1 MVLVTKENGQYRL
14 CIDYRKVNDL
24 TTTDSFPLP
33 RVDDCIDKISKAK
46 YLSKF
51 DLLKG
56 YWQVPLTDHAREISV
71 FVTNEGLYK
80 CLVMPVG
87 FKNSACTFQCLMN
100 IITRG
105 LEGCVVYIDDVVV
118 FSDDWETH
126 VQLIRVLFCTLRD
139 AGLVINLT
147 KCDFGRAE
155 VIYLGHVVRHGKV
168 LPKDTNIRA
177 IVDLPTPSSK
187 REVRKFICMAGY

>member
-1 MVLVTKENGQYRL
+1 MVLVRKENGQYRL
-14 CIDYRKVNDL
+14 CIDYCKVNAL
-24 TTTDSFPLP
+24 ATTDSFPLP

-56 YWQVPLTDHAREISV
+56 YWKVPLTYRAREISA
-71 FVTNEGLYK
+71 FVNNEGLYE
-80 CLVMPVG
+80 CLVMPFG
-87 FKNSACTFQCLMN
+87 FRNSACTFQHLMN

-105 LEGCVVYIDDVVV
+105 LEGCVMYNDDVV

-126 VQLIRVLFCTLRD
+126 VHLIRKLFCTLRD

-155 VIYLGHVVRHGKV
+155 VIYPGHIVGHGKV
-168 LPKDTNIRA
+168 LPKDKHQ
-177 IVDLPTPSSK
+177 SY
-187 REVRKFICMAGY
+187 C